1 MGDIDDFQSRIDEVK
16 AKSHRVIDANGGQPK
31 VKDEVESQLSN
42 LEDSYMSLQATAL
55 QIKVG
60 DIMFSFT
67 KRTSKKTS
75 EFIACNCWRYSRLL
89 ILFDNQT
96 EMLNTHHIFLWKDEK
111 TDKGKHIC
119 FNKY

>member
-16 AKSHRVIDANGGQPK
+16 AKGHRVIDASGGQPK

-75 EFIACNCWRYSRLL
+75 EFIACNC
-89 ILFDNQT
+89 
-96 EMLNTHHIFLWKDEK
+96 
-111 TDKGKHIC
+111 
-119 FNKY
+119 